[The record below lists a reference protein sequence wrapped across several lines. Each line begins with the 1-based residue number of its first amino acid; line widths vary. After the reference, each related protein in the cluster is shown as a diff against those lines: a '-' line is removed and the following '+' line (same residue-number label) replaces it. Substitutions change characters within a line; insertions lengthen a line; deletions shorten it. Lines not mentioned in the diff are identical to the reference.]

1 MQQITGGMQN
11 NYKRPVHEFDKSI
24 VSNFPSHEVESREN
38 THDSLATYCHAQSP
52 PLYGMLI
59 DTYPKQP

>member
-1 MQQITGGMQN
+1 MQQMTRGMQN
-11 NYKRPVHEFDKSI
+11 NYKRLVHAFDKSI
-24 VSNFPSHEVESREN
+24 VSNFPSHEVESGEN
-38 THDSLATYCHAQSP
+38 THDSLATYWHGQSP